1 MARTLLALMVP
12 EADPVVASFREE
24 FDPSARRGLGAH
36 ITLIYPFLDSQL
48 ITHAVRVQ
56 LQEAAAECP
65 AAMFRLAQVHTFPS
79 VVWLAPEPVRHITG
93 LVSTLERAFPEAPAG
108 GGAFP
113 DYVPHLTAARNVHD
127 AQKETIANELRARL
141 ADHGPVYCW
150 CEQVTLLV
158 SEERR
163 WRALARFD
171 LLS

>member
-12 EADPVVASFREE
+12 EAEPVVGSFRDEY
-24 FDPSARRGLGAH
+24 DPSARRGLGAH

-48 ITHAVRVQ
+48 ITHGVRVR
-56 LQEAAAECP
+56 LQRTIAECP

-79 VVWLAPEPVRHITG
+79 VVWLAPEPVRHIAG
-93 LVSTLERAFPEAPAG
+93 LVSALERAFPEAPAG

-113 DYVPHLTAARNVHD
+113 DYVAHLTAARNVRD
-127 AQKETIANELRARL
+127 QEKEVVTNELRARL

-158 SEERR
+158 NEERR
-163 WRALARFD
+163 WRPVAQFD